1 LPVVSAQR
9 ELGRV
14 GIQSTTKFVDAP
26 VAPVGTG
33 DAAPAPPVRPGA
45 VTAQWPLAGGRV
57 DQSIH
62 VLLTVAK

>member
-1 LPVVSAQR
+1 
-9 ELGRV
+9 V